1 MVITDQEILEV
12 QLSNKE
18 RSIVIESDDQIEEI
32 VKALS
37 SETRRIILREI
48 KKEPMDVSTIAQKLR
63 MTEANISA
71 QIKKLESAGLVEC
84 AYCSGAHGVKKISKL
99 KYEQIKINF

>member
-1 MVITDQEILEV
+1 MVITDQEILGV

-18 RSIVIESDDQIEEI
+18 RSIVIESDNQIEEI

-37 SETRRIILREI
+37 SETRRTILRQI
-48 KKEPMDVSTIAQKLR
+48 KKEPMDVSMLAQRLK

-71 QIKKLESAGLVEC
+71 QIKKLETAGLVNCE
-84 AYCSGAHGVKKISKL
+84 YCSGAHGVKKISKL